1 MGKKKKNQ
9 TFPVEV
15 ANTMA
20 ADLRGRLRNTP
31 LPYTN
36 ALMPLF
42 EAVVNSIHAI
52 EEAGMDMSDG
62 SITVAIQRQPKEPEL
77 EFDGARKRGPDPLED
92 IVGFTITD
100 NGIGFNGTNMLSF
113 QTLDSQ
119 HKVNLGG
126 RGIGRLLWLKAFD
139 RVTIDSVFKGDG
151 DVWQRRS
158 FDFTATRGIHNEV
171 PLHTATAHPHQTQVR
186 LQQFSPRYR
195 QHAGKRAQSIADK
208 LLEHCLWYFIRE
220 GGAPKI
226 IVADGADRIDLDLV
240 FDEHMHSGAVG
251 DRFNLKGHEFDLVH
265 VKLTTN
271 SSATHTIGLCADKRL
286 VIEEKISGKIPGLYG
301 RITHPEGDF
310 VYSCYVSSKF
320 LDECARPERTGFDIA
335 EDSAEGFF
343 EDQDLSLKE
352 IRNAVLQKTEEHLKE
367 YLTGNLAKARERVEH
382 FVRDKAP
389 RYRPI
394 LGRIPTDR
402 LNIDPAVNDKDLD
415 MTLHKHWY
423 QLERDLIA
431 EGHEVMDD
439 LEHEFSDEYQKRLDE
454 YLAKAQELKQS
465 DLASYVSH
473 RRVIIDLF
481 EKATERKKDGKYAR
495 EDLLHSLIIK
505 MRTESTE
512 LKTEPNLWLIDERLA
527 FHDYLASD
535 RPISSM
541 PITASV
547 SGREPDIAVLNV
559 FDEPLLLSEGKKL
572 PPASLVIVEI
582 KRPMRDD
589 AGPGD
594 KDDPI
599 EQALDYLT
607 KIRNGEV
614 TTHSGRP
621 IPQSDSI
628 PGFCYILADL
638 TASFKHRCRVHHD
651 MKPTADGM
659 GFFSYKDNL
668 KAYVEVISF
677 DRLVKS
683 AKERNKAF
691 FAQLGLPSN

>member
-1 MGKKKKNQ
+1 
-9 TFPVEV
+9 
-15 ANTMA
+15 MA

-31 LPYTN
+31 LPYTS

-42 EAVVNSIHAI
+42 EAVVNSIHAV
-52 EEAGMDMSDG
+52 EEAGLDMDEG
-62 SITVAIQRQPKEPEL
+62 AITVTIQRQAREPEL
-77 EFDGARKRGPDPLED
+77 EFDGAKKPGPEPLEE

-100 NGIGFNGTNMLSF
+100 NGIGFNDTNMLSF
-113 QTLDSQ
+113 KTLDSQ
-119 HKVNLGG
+119 HKVKLGG

-139 RVTIDSVFKGDG
+139 RVFVDSVFKGEG
-151 DVWQRRS
+151 ETLQRRT
-158 FDFTATRGIHNEV
+158 FDFTATRGIDNES
-171 PLHTATAHPHQTQVR
+171 PIQAATGHTHQTQVR
-186 LQQFSPRYR
+186 LENFNPRYR
-195 QHAGKRAQSIADK
+195 QQAGKRAQSIADH

-226 IVADGADRIDLDLV
+226 IVVDGAERINLDAV
-240 FDEHMHSGAVG
+240 FDEHMHSAAVS
-251 DRFNLKGHEFDLVH
+251 DRLILKGHEFDLVH

-271 SSATHTIGLCADKRL
+271 SSSTHTIGLCADRRL

-335 EDSAEGFF
+335 EDRVEGLFD
-343 EDQDLSLKE
+343 DQDLSLEE
-352 IRNAVLQKTEEHLKE
+352 IRKAVLERAKEHLKDF
-367 YLTGNLAKARERVEH
+367 LTGNLTKAKERVEV

-389 RYRPI
+389 RYKPI
-394 LGRIPTDR
+394 LGRIAPDQ
-402 LNIDPAVNDKDLD
+402 LNVDPAVNDKELD

-431 EGHEVMDD
+431 EGHEVMGD
-439 LEHEFSDEYQKRLDE
+439 LDHEFSDEYQRRLDD
-454 YLAKAQELKQS
+454 YLEKAQELKQS

-481 EKATERKKDGKYAR
+481 EKATERKADGKYAR

-512 LKTEPNLWLIDERLA
+512 LRTEPNLWLIDERLA

-535 RPISSM
+535 KPISSM
-541 PITASV
+541 PITASA

-559 FDEPLLLSEGKKL
+559 FDEPLLLSEGKTL

-582 KRPMRDD
+582 KRPMRDN
-589 AGPGD
+589 AAPGD

>member
-1 MGKKKKNQ
+1 MAAKK
-9 TFPVEV
+9 TVPEP
-15 ANTMA
+15 AGNTMA

-31 LPYTN
+31 LPYTS

-42 EAVVNSIHAI
+42 EAVVNSIHAV
-52 EEAGMDMSDG
+52 EEAGLEMGDG
-62 SITVAIQRQPKEPEL
+62 SITVAIQRQAREPEL
-77 EFDGARKRGPDPLED
+77 EFDGTRKPGPEPLED

-119 HKVNLGG
+119 HKVKLGG

-139 RVTIDSVFKGDG
+139 RVVVDSVFKGGG
-151 DVWQRRS
+151 DTLQRRT
-158 FDFTATRGIHNEV
+158 FEFTASRGIHNES
-171 PLHTATAHPHQTQVR
+171 PIQAATGHPHQTQVR
-186 LQQFSPRYR
+186 LQNFNSRYR
-195 QHAGKRAQSIADK
+195 QQAGKRAQSIADH

-226 IVADGADRIDLDLV
+226 IVVDGAERIDLDLV
-240 FDEHMHSGAVG
+240 FDEHMHSAAIG
-251 DRFNLKGHEFDLVH
+251 DSLTLKAHEFDLVH

-271 SSATHTIGLCADKRL
+271 SSSTHTIGLCADRRL

-301 RITHPEGDF
+301 RITHPDGDF

-335 EDSAEGFF
+335 EDSVEGLFD
-343 EDQDLSLKE
+343 DQDLSLKE
-352 IRNAVLQKTEEHLKE
+352 IREAVLEKTKEHLKD
-367 YLTGNLAKARERVEH
+367 YLAGNLIKAKERVDD

-394 LGRIPTDR
+394 IGRIKPDQLNVDPT
-402 LNIDPAVNDKDLD
+402 VNDKDLD

-423 QLERDLIA
+423 QLERELIA
-431 EGHEVMDD
+431 EGHEVMGD
-439 LEHEFSDEYQKRLDE
+439 LDHEFSDEYQKRLDD

-481 EKATERKKDGKYAR
+481 EKATERKGDGKYAR
-495 EDLLHSLIIK
+495 EDLLHTLIIK
-505 MRTESTE
+505 MRTESNE

-535 RPISSM
+535 KPLNTM
-541 PITASV
+541 PITGSM
-547 SGREPDIAVLNV
+547 SGRKPDIAVLNV
-559 FDEPLLLSEGKKL
+559 FDEPLLISEGKTL

-589 AGPGD
+589 AAPGD

-599 EQALDYLT
+599 EQALDYLA
-607 KIRNGEV
+607 KIRKGEV

-621 IPQSDSI
+621 IPQSASI

-638 TASFKHRCRVHHD
+638 TESFRHRCHVHHD
-651 MKPTADGM
+651 LKPTADGM
-659 GFFSYKDNL
+659 GYFRYKDNL
-668 KAYVEVISF
+668 NAYVEVFSF

-683 AKERNKAF
+683 AKERNRAF